1 MDDWGNVGVVLFWC
15 FIVIDN
21 FVELFSFLL
30 DIYIVYMIFVG
41 ILLMFKLYIV
51 LNWMDFVE
59 DLNENWLVL
68 VL

>member
-1 MDDWGNVGVVLFWC
+1 MDDWGNVGVVLFLC

-59 DLNENWLVL
+59 DLNENWFVL

>member
-1 MDDWGNVGVVLFWC
+1 MDDCGNVGVVLFWC

-59 DLNENWLVL
+59 DLNENWFVL

>member
-1 MDDWGNVGVVLFWC
+1 MDDWGNVGVVLFLC
-15 FIVIDN
+15 FIFIDN

-41 ILLMFKLYIV
+41 ILLMFKLYII

-59 DLNENWLVL
+59 DLNENWFVL

>member
-1 MDDWGNVGVVLFWC
+1 MDDWGNVGVVLFLC
-15 FIVIDN
+15 FIFIYN

-59 DLNENWLVL
+59 DLNENWFVL

>member
-1 MDDWGNVGVVLFWC
+1 MDDWGNVGVVLFLC
-15 FIVIDN
+15 FIFIDN

-51 LNWMDFVE
+51 LN
-59 DLNENWLVL
+59 
-68 VL
+68 

>member
-1 MDDWGNVGVVLFWC
+1 MDDWGNVGVVLFLC

-51 LNWMDFVE
+51 LN
-59 DLNENWLVL
+59 
-68 VL
+68 